1 MPRHSI
7 KQKNRGKDIL
17 QKEQVRG
24 RPLFAKRSTGLF
36 CKFIPLRSALRYR
49 KFRALHSATK
59 DRKPFEKS
67 LTENFCG
74 QLPLDLT

>member
-1 MPRHSI
+1 MARFLFFTSSVKGHIAKGTS
-7 KQKNRGKDIL
+7 K
-17 QKEQVRG
+17 G

-59 DRKPFEKS
+59 DRKPFEKG